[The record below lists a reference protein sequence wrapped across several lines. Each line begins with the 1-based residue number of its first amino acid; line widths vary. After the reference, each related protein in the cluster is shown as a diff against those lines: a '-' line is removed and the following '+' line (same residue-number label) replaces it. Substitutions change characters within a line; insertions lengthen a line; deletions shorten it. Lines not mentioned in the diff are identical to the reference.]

1 MSEKPDQNA
10 TPGKSGGNGGRKVAW
25 GVATALAIALIVL
38 LVVILPSEY
47 GVDPT
52 GIGGAMG
59 LTALS
64 EPAGRTI
71 QITDVIGG
79 NERIREIELPDAG
92 EPAPLPNPAIHQLE
106 QQQPRTETLR
116 ITIPAE
122 SQTEVKTVMRAAK
135 VITYSWQLDQGT
147 IYVDYH
153 GHDPALGDDFWVR
166 YQEAEEISGAHGSL
180 VAPFDGEHGW
190 YWLNYNEFPV
200 EITLS
205 VTGYFDEIRDY
216 GIF

>member
-1 MSEKPDQNA
+1 MSQQPDRNA
-10 TPGKSGGNGGRKVAW
+10 AAGSTSGGGSSKLAWSIVA
-25 GVATALAIALIVL
+25 VLAICLIAVTALL
-38 LVVILPSEY
+38 LPSRQSADAP
-47 GVDPT
+47 GQ
-52 GIGGAMG
+52 
-59 LTALS
+59 TAVS

-71 QITDVIGG
+71 QIADVIGG
-79 NERIREIELPDAG
+79 NERIREIEIPDAG
-92 EPAPLPNPAIHQLE
+92 EPTPLPNPAIHQLE
-106 QQQPRTETLR
+106 QQVSQTETVR

-122 SQTEVKTVMRAAK
+122 SQTEVKTIMRAAK
-135 VITYSWQLDQGT
+135 IITYSWEVDSGT
-147 IYVDYH
+147 VYVDYH
-153 GHDPALGDDFWVR
+153 GHDPAMGDDFWVR

-200 EITLS
+200 EITLT